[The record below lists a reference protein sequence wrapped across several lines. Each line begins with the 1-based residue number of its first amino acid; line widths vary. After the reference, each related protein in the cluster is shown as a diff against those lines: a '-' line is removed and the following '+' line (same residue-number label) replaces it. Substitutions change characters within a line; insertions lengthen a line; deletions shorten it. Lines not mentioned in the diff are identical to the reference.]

1 MGGQV
6 VAESGEPNKVP
17 KFCFVFLGFF
27 SMLCR
32 GTIFGTLYRVGWL
45 GGKGEVTV

>member
-17 KFCFVFLGFF
+17 KFCFVFWGFF
-27 SMLCR
+27 SN
-32 GTIFGTLYRVGWL
+32 V
-45 GGKGEVTV
+45 V